1 MQPKEIIVVGGGA
14 AGCMAAGT
22 AAKNGAKVLLLERND
37 KLARKVLITGKGR
50 CNVTN
55 NLNDVGELI
64 ANVPGNGRFLYSAFT
79 DFMPQDMRAFL
90 ESHGVKTKVERGNRV
105 FPESDRAMDVVDV
118 LALYTEEN
126 GVERKTERVVKI
138 LKEDGKAVGVECESG
153 KTYRADAVILTTGG
167 KSYPRTGSIGDGY
180 QMAEALGHKIM
191 PIRPSLSA
199 LKCREG
205 FCTDCMGLSLRNVA
219 LRVRDTKKKKDIYKD
234 FGEMLFTHFGVSGP
248 MILSASAHL
257 RDMAP
262 ERYKLFIDLKPALTE
277 AQLDARIL
285 RDFKEES
292 NKNIFNALGLLLPKS
307 IISPVLKL
315 SGIQPN
321 EKANQ
326 ITKEERRRLLE
337 TIKALPL
344 TVLDFHHLDEA
355 IVTAGGIKTSEV
367 SPKTMES
374 KLVKNLYFA
383 GEVLDV
389 DAYTGG
395 FNLQIAFSTGH
406 LAGASAA
413 IALEEM

>member
-1 MQPKEIIVVGGGA
+1 MQPKKIIVVGGGA

-22 AAKNGAKVLLLERND
+22 AAKNGAQVLLLERND

-55 NLNDVGELI
+55 NLNEVGELI
-64 ANVPGNGRFLYSAFT
+64 SNVPGNGRFLYSAFT
-79 DFMPQDMRAFL
+79 GFMPQDMCDFL
-90 ESHGVKTKVERGNRV
+90 EAHGVKTKVERGNRV
-105 FPESDRAMDVVDV
+105 FPESDRAMDVVDA
-118 LALYTEEN
+118 LACYVEEN
-126 GVERKTERVVKI
+126 GVERKTERVNKL
-138 LKEDGKAVGVECESG
+138 LKEDGKIVGVSCESG
-153 KTYRADAVILTTGG
+153 KTYYADAVILTTGG
-167 KSYPRTGSIGDGY
+167 KSYPRTGSTGDGY
-180 QMAEALGHKIM
+180 RMAEEVGHKIV
-191 PIRPSLSA
+191 PLRPSLSA

-257 RDMAP
+257 RDMEK

-292 NKNIFNALGLLLPKS
+292 NKNIYNALTLLLPKS
-307 IISPVLKL
+307 IIAPILNL
-315 SGIQPN
+315 SRIKPN
-321 EKANQ
+321 QKANQ

-344 TVLDFHHLDEA
+344 TVLDFYDLDEA
-355 IVTAGGIKTSEV
+355 IVTAGGVKTSEV
-367 SPKTMES
+367 NPKTMES
-374 KLVKNLYFA
+374 KLLENLYFA

-406 LAGASAA
+406 LAGSFAA
-413 IALEEM
+413 NDQA